1 MEFETCEVS
10 FDCVMP
16 SAIFFNDQ
24 IEPAAIKCYA
34 MIRNLAKMNGYC
46 YANNKYL
53 AGLLDCAVAT
63 LKNWISSLEAAG
75 FIEIEHVANFE
86 KDSRHIYISDNF
98 KKCLRRLKNEPPP
111 NNNLAGGSQKSGH
124 INKEYPKESNLKEDS
139 NSSSQPKKEKTGPSA
154 QASAL
159 AEEFYFALKDSHG
172 EDFKKPNLE
181 KWAKD
186 FELLLRIDKAESS
199 IIRKVMNWAVNDS
212 FWRANILSSSKL
224 RKQFL
229 TLKLQMER
237 PKTETKKSL
246 KSQEAQWTREERNI
260 PAENDILGQ
269 LLAK

>member
-46 YANNKYL
+46 YASNPYL
-53 AGLLDCAVAT
+53 CGLLNCGLTT
-63 LKNWISSLEAAG
+63 LKKWISSLEAEG

-86 KDSRHIYISDNF
+86 KDNRHIYISSNF
-98 KKCLRRLKNEPPP
+98 KKCLRRPKNGPPLDRNP
-111 NNNLAGGSQKSGH
+111 TGGSPKSGH
-124 INKEYPKESNLKEDS
+124 INKEYPKESEIKEDLT
-139 NSSSQPKKEKTGPSA
+139 SSSEQKKEKTGPSA

-159 AEEFYFALKDSHG
+159 AEEFYFALKDAHG

-186 FELLLRIDKAESS
+186 FELLLRIDKAEPS

-212 FWRANILSSSKL
+212 FWRSNILSSSKL

-237 PKTETKKSL
+237 PKIETKKSL
-246 KSQEAQWTREERNI
+246 KSQEAKWTRQERDI
-260 PAENDILGQ
+260 PAENDILAQ
-269 LLAK
+269 LLVK